1 MYKIIIIGSG
11 LAGIAAAKKLIAR
24 GIKPIILDTGVILEK
39 KNQNAK
45 DYLSKSKIEEWD
57 ERQVQCATQNN
68 DLKKKNT
75 QKILHGI

>member
-39 KNQNAK
+39 KKSECQR
-45 DYLSKSKIEEWD
+45 LSFEK
-57 ERQVQCATQNN
+57 
-68 DLKKKNT
+68 
-75 QKILHGI
+75 

>member
-39 KNQNAK
+39 KNQKNAFSIL
-45 DYLSKSKIEEWD
+45 LS
-57 ERQVQCATQNN
+57 R
-68 DLKKKNT
+68 KNESSFFANC
-75 QKILHGI
+75 G